1 MTVFYNDT
9 RYCAQVLDSAPDGGE
24 AWGTEFFARKRDAYA
39 HARRL
44 AREHAD
50 KLPAGS
56 MLATPEVCEFG
67 QTTTLA
73 RCGTVELEVI
83 FYG

>member
-9 RYCAQVLDSAPDGGE
+9 RYCVQVCDSAPDGGE
-24 AWGTEFFARKRDAYA
+24 VFGSEYFARKRDAYA
-39 HARRL
+39 YAKRL
-44 AREHAD
+44 AKEHAD

-56 MLATPEVCEFG
+56 TLATPEVCEFG

-83 FYG
+83 FYS

>member
-9 RYCAQVLDSAPDGGE
+9 RYCVQLLDASPDGEEVFGS
-24 AWGTEFFARKRDAYA
+24 EFFAHKRDAYA
-39 HARRL
+39 YAKRL
-44 AREHAD
+44 AKEHAD

-56 MLATPEVCEFG
+56 MLDKPEVCDIG

-73 RCGTVELEVI
+73 RCGTVELEII